1 MLLFESCKMS
11 LFECCMFWIGVV
23 FSGLVI
29 LGVLL
34 SMFGIV
40 WQSFIYPYFYKI
52 VKDEE
57 RKNGHS

>member
-1 MLLFESCKMS
+1 
-11 LFECCMFWIGVV
+11 MFWIGVV